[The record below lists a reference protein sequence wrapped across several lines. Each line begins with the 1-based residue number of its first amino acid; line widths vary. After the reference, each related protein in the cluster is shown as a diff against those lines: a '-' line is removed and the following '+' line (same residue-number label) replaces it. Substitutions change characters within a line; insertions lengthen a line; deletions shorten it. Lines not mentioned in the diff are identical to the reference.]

1 MNNGNE
7 KNHLLQGDGRVLG
20 YVRKGVKI
28 SRPGEGKIDYR
39 FLWNRCHQFRRNFRK
54 PGNGDTGLPDL

>member
-28 SRPGEGKIDYR
+28 SRPGEGKTDYR
-39 FLWNRCHQFRRNFRK
+39 FFMEPL
-54 PGNGDTGLPDL
+54 

>member
-28 SRPGEGKIDYR
+28 SRPGEGKTD
-39 FLWNRCHQFRRNFRK
+39 
-54 PGNGDTGLPDL
+54 

>member
-7 KNHLLQGDGRVLG
+7 KNYLLQGDGRVLG

-28 SRPGEGKIDYR
+28 SRPGEGKTDYR
-39 FLWNRCHQFRRNFRK
+39 FFHRFRRNFRK